1 MTTQP
6 THLTSTP
13 TITPTA
19 DPANN
24 PAIAP
29 TNRGSH
35 EESDGS
41 AVSASHSSRSPS
53 HVAYHVREFGTGDRK
68 KSTWTRIGSAWT
80 HRDGQGFNLQIEC
93 LPIDG
98 RISLRVAS
106 EKKE

>member
-1 MTTQP
+1 MTTQSNLH
-6 THLTSTP
+6 TTT
-13 TITPTA
+13 
-19 DPANN
+19 NN
-24 PAIAP
+24 PATTNTIHVVSDAVDPAP
-29 TNRGSH
+29 ASTGS
-35 EESDGS
+35 
-41 AVSASHSSRSPS
+41 SSRSPS